1 MDSSSPDG
9 SRFAELFLFSAVSVC
24 APFPSDRIWLHVDS
38 KLVSFAVS
46 ANKLHSRHSQPQQL
60 ASNDFRIA
68 LVFYWILAGM
78 GVVKDQA
85 VGDSG
90 ETNLADLKGGRIAEG
105 KNQSFERGNQMGG
118 YGMPIFDF
126 I

>member
-1 MDSSSPDG
+1 MDSSSPDC
-9 SRFAELFLFSAVSVC
+9 SRFAELFLFSVVLVC

-68 LVFYWILAGM
+68 LVFYWILTGM

-105 KNQSFERGNQMGG
+105 TNQSFERGNQMGG
-118 YGMPIFDF
+118 NGMPIFDF